1 MKTIGLCRIGK
12 DAELRYTPAG
22 DPVLNLSLAYN
33 YGRKGQDGKQ
43 PVQWINATM
52 WGGRG
57 EKMQQYL
64 TKGVAIVAT
73 IGDIHVREWEG
84 NGKKGYA
91 LEGRL
96 EDFSFASKPESRP
109 AQTASQP
116 AQDDGFSDEEIP
128 F

>member
-12 DAELRYTPAG
+12 DAELRYTPSG
-22 DPVLNLSLAYN
+22 DPVLNLTLAYN

-43 PVQWINATM
+43 PVQWINATL
-52 WGGRG
+52 WGARG
-57 EKMQQYL
+57 EKMQPYL
-64 TKGVAIVAT
+64 VKGTAIVAT

-84 NGKKGYA
+84 KGKSGYA

-96 EDFSFASKPESRP
+96 EDFTFASNPESRP

-116 AQDDGFSDEEIP
+116 AQDDGFYDEEIP